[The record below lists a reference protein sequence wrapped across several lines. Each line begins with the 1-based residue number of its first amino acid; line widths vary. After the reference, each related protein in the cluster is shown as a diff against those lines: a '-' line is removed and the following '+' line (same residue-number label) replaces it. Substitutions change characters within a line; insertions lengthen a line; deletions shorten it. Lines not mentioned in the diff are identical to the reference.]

1 MLRIPSQISTQPF
14 ESLKFQQNT
23 FVAFRS
29 NLYPFNNQVFFEE
42 NTIIYIL
49 EGDKIF
55 RSEKTEFKVKKG
67 DLLFVR
73 KGYYLY
79 SESTSVGYKS
89 LVFFIDSPIIKEFVN
104 QNTDILKVGSAPN
117 SPSWVLKLQSDESFE
132 KFVESVLPYFK
143 TETPFLDRF
152 LKLKAQELLLHIL
165 NADTG
170 GYFKKFLLENFTGKK
185 IDLDYVMNTFYLKNL
200 TINDLSKISGR
211 SLSAFKREFSE
222 RYGEPPAIW
231 IKTKKLEHAH
241 FLLKNNLG
249 NVEEVS
255 ETVGFESV
263 SHFIK
268 SFKDK
273 YGKTPKQVTGNR

>member
-1 MLRIPSQISTQPF
+1 MLRIPSQISSQPF

-42 NTIIYIL
+42 NTLIYIL

-55 RSEKTEFKVKKG
+55 RSEKSEFKVKKG

-79 SESTSVGYKS
+79 SESTNVGYKS
-89 LVFFIDSPIIKEFVN
+89 LVFFIDSSIIKEFVN
-104 QNTDILKVGSAPN
+104 QNTNIINVDPALH
-117 SPSWVLKLQSDESFE
+117 SPSWVLKIASDESFE

-143 TETPFLDRF
+143 ADTQYLEQFLR
-152 LKLKAQELLLHIL
+152 LKAQELLLHLL
-165 NADTG
+165 NIDNEG
-170 GYFKKFLLENFTGKK
+170 NFKKFLLENFTGKK
-185 IDLDYVMNTFYLKNL
+185 IDLDYVLNTFYLKNL
-200 TINDLSKISGR
+200 TISDLAKISGR
-211 SLSAFKREFSE
+211 SLSAFKREFAE
-222 RYGEPPAIW
+222 KFGEPPALW

-241 FLLKNNLG
+241 FLLKNRLG
-249 NVEEVS
+249 NVEEVA
-255 ETVGFESV
+255 EVVGFDSA

-268 SFKDK
+268 SFREK
-273 YGKTPKQVTGNR
+273 YGKTPKQIQ